1 MVVIPSPRKEVVTMR
16 SSRVFQIFLI
26 ASGAATLIP
35 GMGPKLA
42 GAFALASFFC
52 LGAWIAAEIVE
63 RKEIGR

>member
-1 MVVIPSPRKEVVTMR
+1 MR

-35 GMGPKLA
+35 GIGPKLA
-42 GAFALASFFC
+42 GAFALARFFC